1 VIRSCDQRGQAA
13 VLAIGLA
20 LVTFMVAGLAVDGT
34 RAFIYRRTLQNA
46 ADGAALAAASEI
58 DKNRYYSSGGKRVI
72 LDGRAARETAI
83 RLLSR
88 RGLDVRA
95 SVVAGSDSVELVVRG
110 EIPTMFLALAGIRE
124 VPVAVAARAEPF
136 AGEL

>member
-1 VIRSCDQRGQAA
+1 MIFSLDQRGQAA

-58 DKNRYYSSGGKRVI
+58 DEALYYSSGGRQVI
-72 LDGRAARETAI
+72 LDGRAARTTAI

-95 SVVAGSDSVELVVRG
+95 SVVSAPDSVELVIRGRVR
-110 EIPTMFLALAGIRE
+110 TMFLALAGIRE

-136 AGEL
+136 AGDR

>member
-13 VLAIGLA
+13 VLVIGLA

-124 VPVAVAARAEPF
+124 VSVAVAARAEPF

>member
-1 VIRSCDQRGQAA
+1 VTASVVGERGQAA
-13 VLAIGLA
+13 VLVIGLA

-58 DKNRYYSSGGKRVI
+58 DENLYHSSGGRRVI
-72 LDGRAARETAI
+72 IDGRAARSTAI
-83 RLLSR
+83 RLLGR

-95 SVVAGSDSVELVVRG
+95 SVVSESDSIELVVRG
-110 EIPTMFLALAGIRE
+110 QVPTMFLALAGIRE

-136 AGEL
+136 AGR

>member
-1 VIRSCDQRGQAA
+1 VISSFDQRGQAA
-13 VLAIGLA
+13 VLAIGLS

-58 DKNRYYSSGGKRVI
+58 DKALYYSSGGRRVV
-72 LDGRAARETAI
+72 LDGRAARTTAI
-83 RLLSR
+83 RLLGR

-95 SVVAGSDSVELVVRG
+95 SVVSAPDSVELVIRG
-110 EIPTMFLALAGIRE
+110 RIRTMFLALAGIRE

-136 AGEL
+136 AGER

>member
-1 VIRSCDQRGQAA
+1 VTGVSERGQAA
-13 VLAIGLA
+13 VLVIGLA

-34 RAFIYRRTLQNA
+34 RAFIYRRTLQNV

-58 DKNRYYSSGGKRVI
+58 DENLYHSSGGRRVI
-72 LDGRAARETAI
+72 IDGRAARSTAI

-95 SVVAGSDSVELVVRG
+95 SVVSESDSVELVVRG
-110 EIPTMFLALAGIRE
+110 QVPTMFLALAGIQE

-136 AGEL
+136 AAR

>member
-1 VIRSCDQRGQAA
+1 LILLRDQYGQAA
-13 VLAIGLA
+13 VLVIGLA

-58 DKNRYYSSGGKRVI
+58 NEDIYYSSGGRNVI
-72 LDGRAARETAI
+72 LDERSAKETVI

-95 SVVAGSDSVELVVRG
+95 SVVTGSDSVELVVRG
-110 EIPTMFLALAGIRE
+110 RVSTMFLALAGIRE

-136 AGEL
+136 AGER

>member
-1 VIRSCDQRGQAA
+1 MISSFDQRGQAA
-13 VLAIGLA
+13 VLAIGLS

-58 DKNRYYSSGGKRVI
+58 DKALYYSSGGRRVV
-72 LDGRAARETAI
+72 LDGRAARTTAI
-83 RLLSR
+83 RLLGR

-95 SVVAGSDSVELVVRG
+95 SVVSAPDSVELVIRG
-110 EIPTMFLALAGIRE
+110 RIRTMFLALAGIRE

-136 AGEL
+136 AGER

>member
-13 VLAIGLA
+13 VLVIGLA